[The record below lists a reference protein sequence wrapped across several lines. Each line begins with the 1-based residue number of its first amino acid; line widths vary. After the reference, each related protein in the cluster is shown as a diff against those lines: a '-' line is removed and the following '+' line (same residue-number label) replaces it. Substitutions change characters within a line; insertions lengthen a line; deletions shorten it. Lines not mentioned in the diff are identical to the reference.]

1 MGELNDWDEL
11 EALLDDFEQRRAAE
25 LEARQKAEQGE
36 ARFRAE
42 CIEVLQTAVLPTLEA
57 AGRSLSKRAH
67 ECTVSRR
74 IADYDVPSA
83 DLTVRPYIPE
93 EKWVRRSRLSM
104 RCECGE
110 GFVVSGQVCPAGE
123 EPVTLESARPLD
135 EVDEGFIREKVVEFV
150 RAVLD
155 EY

>member
-1 MGELNDWDEL
+1 MKDFDEL
-11 EALLDDFEQRRAAE
+11 ETLLDDFETRRAAE
-25 LEARQKAEQGE
+25 LEARTKAEQGE
-36 ARFRAE
+36 AHFRGE
-42 CIEVLQTAVLPTLEA
+42 CIAMLETVVIPTFEE

-67 ECTVSRR
+67 ECSVSHR

-83 DLTVRPYIPE
+83 DLTMRPYIPE

-110 GFVVSGQVCPAGE
+110 GFVVFGEVCPARK
-123 EPVTLESARPLD
+123 EPVTLEWTRPMD